1 MTPSATDPV
10 QRARQTAVAAPA
22 DRIEFAEYVDEGVAA
37 APPTS
42 ESAVPAP
49 AWFRNKA
56 ARPATLSES
65 LPTAAAAEAVPVP
78 AELVTAATA
87 PAPAADDVGVD
98 LGLTNVPV
106 VSRRAGKASRFPII
120 KPQRRKRP
128 EADDEEFSWTQFLA
142 WLKSS
147 AGNASGASLIA
158 HVVLFVAMSLM
169 VLGGQK
175 PKAEFTTIVAE
186 PEGDYGPVEFTGML
200 DLSEVASGGSRTLD
214 AALTNLNV
222 DSLRPS
228 ISPELMA
235 NAAQVATGGGKGG
248 QGDGA
253 GQGDNSGDGFGDGEG
268 FLFKMPKGGK
278 AVAKGSFSAWTV
290 PQDPS
295 PGEDYMIVIRIKLPP
310 ETKLYR
316 VSDIAGAVQGSDNYA
331 LKIPFDKEHPE
342 RNVTERKGKV
352 VPLKLT
358 DYLPI
363 VEQHVQMMVKVP
375 GASQNVRDKI
385 EIRSKLLKENQQLEL
400 VF

>member
-10 QRARQTAVAAPA
+10 QRTRQAASA
-22 DRIEFAEYVDEGVAA
+22 AHAGQIEFAEYVDDGAA
-37 APPTS
+37 AGSPPAA
-42 ESAVPAP
+42 ESPVPPP

-56 ARPATLSES
+56 ARPTGPSES
-65 LPTAAAAEAVPVP
+65 ASSAEASDER
-78 AELVTAATA
+78 AELVTDATA
-87 PAPAADDVGVD
+87 PASATDDAGID

-106 VSRRAGKASRFPII
+106 VPRRAGKASRFPVI
-120 KPQRRKRP
+120 KPQRRKQP
-128 EADDEEFSWTQFLA
+128 ETDEEEFSWTQFLA

-175 PKAEFTTIVAE
+175 PKAEFTTILAE

-200 DLSEVASGGSRTLD
+200 DLSEVAAGGSRTLD
-214 AALTNLNV
+214 AALTNL
-222 DSLRPS
+222 DLESLRPS
-228 ISPELMA
+228 ISPELAA
-235 NAAQVATGGGKGG
+235 NAAQVAVGGKGG
-248 QGDGA
+248 QGEGA
-253 GQGDNSGDGFGDGEG
+253 GQGDNTGDGFGDGEG

-331 LKIPFDKEHPE
+331 LKIPFDREHPE

-375 GASQNVRDKI
+375 GAQQNVRDKI

>member
-10 QRARQTAVAAPA
+10 QRARQAAPAAQA
-22 DRIEFAEYVDEGVAA
+22 DRIEFAEFVEEGAGAA
-37 APPTS
+37 VPAA
-42 ESAVPAP
+42 ESAVPPP

-56 ARPATLSES
+56 ARPTGSSES
-65 LPTAAAAEAVPVP
+65 ASSAEAPDER
-78 AELVTAATA
+78 AKLVTDATA
-87 PAPAADDVGVD
+87 PSSTGDDAGID

-106 VSRRAGKASRFPII
+106 VPRRAGKSSRFPVI

-128 EADDEEFSWTQFLA
+128 ETDEEEFSWTQFLA

-175 PKAEFTTIVAE
+175 PKAEFTTILAE

-200 DLSEVASGGSRTLD
+200 DLSEVASGGSRSLD
-214 AALTNLNV
+214 AALTNLNL

-228 ISPELMA
+228 ISPELAA
-235 NAAQVATGGGKGG
+235 NAAQVAVGGKGG
-248 QGDGA
+248 QGEGA
-253 GQGDNSGDGFGDGEG
+253 GQGDSTGDGFGDGEG

-290 PQDPS
+290 PQDPG

-310 ETKLYR
+310 ETKFYR
-316 VSDIAGAVQGSDNYA
+316 VSDLAGAVQGSDSYA

-375 GASQNVRDKI
+375 GAQQNVRDKI